1 MVVVPLNRHDF
12 YVIYQ
17 MWQCLV
23 FDEKSDVK
31 MFFPLL
37 EKLLS
42 ICSNMFPCYFA
53 ICWVPSDGLN

>member
-1 MVVVPLNRHDF
+1 VEVVVVPLNRHDF

-31 MFFPLL
+31 MFFFPFGEVIVNMFEHVPLL
-37 EKLLS
+37 FCYLLGS
-42 ICSNMFPCYFA
+42 Q
-53 ICWVPSDGLN
+53 

>member
-31 MFFPLL
+31 MFFFPFWRSYCQYVRTCSLVI
-37 EKLLS
+37 LLS
-42 ICSNMFPCYFA
+42 VGFP
-53 ICWVPSDGLN
+53 VMV